1 VPSNLSFM
9 PNSPA
14 GNPWN
19 TYLRTP
25 GEQRK
30 FRNDNMNG
38 AIVTR
43 RLIACS
49 AAG

>member
-1 VPSNLSFM
+1 M
-9 PNSPA
+9 PNSPP
-14 GNPWN
+14 GN

-30 FRNDNMNG
+30 FRNDNMNA
-38 AIVTR
+38 AIVTL

-49 AAG
+49 AVG